1 MNAKPDI
8 PQVADDRALLDLM
21 MADLA
26 KADALYRPT
35 RYWAYYESRVADEL
49 RRLGLEDFRGRRES
63 WGASFGSVEVMPQPF
78 ELHLDGIRLLSNKY
92 TRRIPGWRDF
102 LSAAGHWLS
111 RGLAALPHRMP
122 FDGSLLD
129 TQLLAWE
136 YVRSQAR
143 EFGARPLEGI
153 GTSLAGNPGDAFR
166 VGAHWFTMRF
176 LKFFWRYAWTCQWV
190 PYDQAKVIVELG
202 SGTGAQAEI
211 FHKLYPNATIL
222 LFDLPPQLYVA
233 ERYLSTVFPDDAV
246 SFRETRGWTRLD
258 GIRPGK
264 IHFFG
269 SWQFPMIAQIPVD
282 LFWNARSL
290 GETEPEVVANYLS
303 FVARSSRF
311 VYLNQ
316 LLGGGQALRPGQG
329 PGVAR
334 RTLWS
339 DYERALAGYE
349 LSGRRPSLYPSAP
362 TSVLREHNAYADEAV
377 WRRR

>member
-1 MNAKPDI
+1 MSAKPDV
-8 PQVADDRALLDLM
+8 PQLADDRALLELM

-35 RYWAYYESRVADEL
+35 SYWAYYESRVADEL
-49 RRLGLEDFRGRRES
+49 RRLGLEDFRRRRDS
-63 WGASFGSVEVMPQPF
+63 WGASFGSVEVMPEPLALQ
-78 ELHLDGIRLLSNKY
+78 LDGIRLLGNKY

-102 LSAAGHWLS
+102 LAAAGRALS

-129 TQLLAWE
+129 TQLLTWE
-136 YVRSQAR
+136 YVRAQAR
-143 EFGARPLEGI
+143 EFGGRPLEDI
-153 GTSLAGNPGDAFR
+153 GASLAGNPGDAFR
-166 VGAHWFTMRF
+166 VGARWYTMQF
-176 LKFFWRYAWTCQWV
+176 LKFYWRYAWSAQWV
-190 PYDQAKVIVELG
+190 PYDEAGTIVELG

-211 FHKLYPNATIL
+211 FHKLYPRAALL

-233 ERYLSTVFPDDAV
+233 ERYLATVFPDDVV
-246 SFRETRGWTRLD
+246 SFREARGWAD
-258 GIRPGK
+258 PNGIRPGK

-269 SWQFPMIAQIPVD
+269 SWQFPLVARIPVD

-290 GETEPEVVANYLS
+290 GETEPEVAANYLS

-316 LLGGGQALRPGQG
+316 LLGGGQTLRSGQG

-334 RTLWS
+334 RTLWA
-339 DYERALAGYE
+339 DYERALEGYE
-349 LSGRRPSLYPSAP
+349 LLGRRPSLYPSRP
-362 TSVLREHNAYADEAV
+362 SSVLREHNSYADEAV